1 VRGNRREE
9 LKIPLSQSR
18 SGSSIPLGTK
28 DTGVGGSRATRVYG
42 NAGYEAALKAVAAIK
57 QAAVEQMGVA
67 PDQITLAKGAAL
79 HPRVERRLTYGEIVK
94 AKGSPI
100 TAEGTFNNTSKI
112 HAASMCVQV
121 AEVEVDPQTGQVELK
136 KFTSTHNTGT
146 VLNPLMH
153 QGQIEGGSMTGIG
166 YALMEQLIIADGKV
180 ATTNFGEYKIPTIR
194 TSRRLGVRSASSP
207 RAPAPTTACLSAK
220 LPISP
225 RPRPSPTR
233 WRTPAA

>member
-1 VRGNRREE
+1 
-9 LKIPLSQSR
+9 
-18 SGSSIPLGTK
+18 
-28 DTGVGGSRATRVYG
+28 
-42 NAGYEAALKAVAAIK
+42 
-57 QAAVEQMGVA
+57 MGVA

-79 HPRVERRLTYGEIVK
+79 HPRMERRLTYGEIVK

-166 YALMEQLIIADGKV
+166 YALMEQIIIADGKV

-194 TSRRLGVRSASSP
+194 DVPAFKSSVSEHPEGAGPYNSMPIGETANIATAAAIANAVEDACGVRIKS
-207 RAPAPTTACLSAK
+207 
-220 LPISP
+220 LPI
-225 RPRPSPTR
+225 T
-233 WRTPAA
+233 AEKVYEALHGGK